1 MKKFL
6 NILIFT
12 IVLTISSLVFSTVK
26 AEKIRF
32 YYECVYTPE
41 GENNLIKY
49 SETAEKYEIPQ
60 EQHFYFT
67 DMKMKDFNGIA
78 TSPLVSDIFVKDLM
92 LSTSYPQA
100 VKGILDVNDEEKE
113 NTLHNT
119 FDKITATTRQCP
131 KYLEFVYSRVKHD
144 KKNTYLYEQRFTNEL
159 SSDAAAHMV
168 VSYRKSSQY
177 DIYTEEK
184 KWSGVYYTSEKKD
197 SDCNG
202 LHVEFKIKDR
212 LMNVTYWTEDNRGH
226 VLTDKIVE
234 EPINIISTNGPY
246 IYYSDI
252 KKLAEGQNIGDFG
265 FSVKLS
271 YDNKNKADFSW
282 YNQQGKNWCFVQK
295 NTVFTDDSCKSNFPE
310 IKTQIDNLVG
320 YSSYTN
326 SYFKFRDTIQKAN
339 GSMTNTEFESIISLY
354 DSFLAPKH
362 AKSIMSKNIEL
373 LEKINNVECKS
384 DSEQYASEISKYTH
398 QLEYQNQMLAGNLND
413 QLVTLYNQLK
423 TFKIDNNEL
432 SEAQLQSIDSHIT
445 ELDKS
450 KEELQSIEK
459 LYKEKWTLNRDFT
472 LTKDCGLIGGDLK
485 KFLNTILWY
494 LRVGA
499 IVLAMILSLLDYIK
513 AAAGTDDKP
522 MTAANKRFITR
533 LILIIVLFL
542 LPVLL
547 TFLFNVL
554 NITDVTSASINCLK

>member
-32 YYECVYTPE
+32 YYECVYIPE

-67 DMKMKDFNGIA
+67 DMKMKDFNGTA

-119 FDKITATTRQCP
+119 FDQITATTRQCP

-295 NTVFTDDSCKSNFPE
+295 NTVFTENSCTSNYPE
-310 IKTQIDNLVG
+310 I
-320 YSSYTN
+320 
-326 SYFKFRDTIQKAN
+326 
-339 GSMTNTEFESIISLY
+339 
-354 DSFLAPKH
+354 
-362 AKSIMSKNIEL
+362 AKSIEDYRNNTSWKLFLNNLEDNDSLYKWRRMGKDSMSCDDIPRYKEFYERHLNSDTIVSLSKRLHKYIDELKNL
-373 LEKINNVECKS
+373 ECKT
-384 DSEQYASEISKYTH
+384 DSEKYTKEINEYIRT
-398 QLEYQNQMLAGNLND
+398 LEANLDFLQQVTEKLEDAVTKMANNSCDIDLSDILAD
-413 QLVTLYNQLK
+413 
-423 TFKIDNNEL
+423 
-432 SEAQLQSIDSHIT
+432 IDST
-445 ELDKS
+445 KTGL
-450 KEELQSIEK
+450 EEIEK